1 MKARK
6 TFINVPWI
14 GVTKQCLSACSLMRL
29 TGGRCDM
36 GPTELLAELSRRGV
50 ELAVEGERLRFRPQE
65 AITLELRAAL
75 VEHKSVLLRLL
86 ENEAHEVRWR
96 MDAMRSQV
104 PRTGAI
110 PTLLARPEAKFS
122 PRGTC
127 RH

>member
-1 MKARK
+1 
-6 TFINVPWI
+6 
-14 GVTKQCLSACSLMRL
+14 
-29 TGGRCDM
+29 M

-127 RH
+127 RHCGDELQPDRPIACVPCVRAVELLLNQVREGA